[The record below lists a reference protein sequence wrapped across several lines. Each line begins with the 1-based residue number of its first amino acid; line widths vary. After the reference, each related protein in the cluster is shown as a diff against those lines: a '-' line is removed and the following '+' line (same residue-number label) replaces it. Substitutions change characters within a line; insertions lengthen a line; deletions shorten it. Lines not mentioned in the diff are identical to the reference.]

1 MRWTKRR
8 FFHSRK
14 FISKPGPRSCWPL
27 LLWWCGNK
35 TPSGFH
41 LLSLTRT
48 WPQGQACFEGSR
60 GTPRALWAWEY
71 GQHCFSINTTRER
84 EIYIYMYIY
93 IRVYTVYTYIHTFIH
108 TYIHIYFF
116 FFSNP
121 HICVHQ
127 PGTFSPCVHA
137 CFSAEKEPCAMTLS
151 V

>member
-84 EIYIYMYIY
+84 EIYIYIYMYIH
-93 IRVYTVYTYIHTFIH
+93 THTYIHTFIH
-108 TYIHIYFF
+108 TYIHI
-116 FFSNP
+116 FFSFLI
-121 HICVHQ
+121 HIYAYINLALFRLVFMPAFPQ
-127 PGTFSPCVHA
+127 RKNHA
-137 CFSAEKEPCAMTLS
+137 L
-151 V
+151 